1 MDRPMLRLPLEQT
14 LEKYKIERDL
24 RDLEKQLKQPMSE
37 ESKLEAE
44 RLVIELNRRLFK
56 IEYPNGLGYEK
67 QKDRA

>member
-44 RLVIELNRRLFK
+44 RWVITLNRRLFK

>member
-1 MDRPMLRLPLEQT
+1 MLRLPLEQT

-37 ESKLEAE
+37 ENKLEAE